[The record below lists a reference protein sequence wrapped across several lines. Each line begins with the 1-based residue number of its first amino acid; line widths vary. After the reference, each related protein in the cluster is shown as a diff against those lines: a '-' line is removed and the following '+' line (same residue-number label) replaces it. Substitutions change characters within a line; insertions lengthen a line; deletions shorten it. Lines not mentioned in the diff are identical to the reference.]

1 MSEEE
6 YYKKARKIVKA
17 KKDFRSSAI
26 AFAVTMPILIIINL
40 LTSPKYLWFL
50 WAIMGWGMGLVGA
63 YYTAYIQPKY
73 DERESHEVEKEME
86 KLRLRDRKF
95 TNRNERVDDFDER
108 LDLRELRRDY
118 DERDFV

>member
-26 AFAVTMPILIIINL
+26 AFAITMPVLIVINL
-40 LTSPKYLWFL
+40 WTSPGYLWFL
-50 WAIMGWGMGLVGA
+50 WALMGWGMGLVGG
-63 YYTAYIQPKY
+63 YYAAYIQPKY

-86 KLRLRDRKF
+86 KLRLRDRKYASKD
-95 TNRNERVDDFDER
+95 RRSDDFDDR
-108 LDLRELRRDY
+108 LDLRELRKDY
-118 DERDFV
+118 DDRDFV